1 MHDLLHGTCVK
12 VDRSTRE
19 NLLPPGCWKAGN
31 QLVSDGVFLGN
42 AMKIYKIQRATIWGG
57 FLGETID
64 VDLGDGLWHWAK
76 HT

>member
-19 NLLPPGCWKAGN
+19 NLLPPGDGGWKPG
-31 QLVSDGVFLGN
+31 VSDGVFLVN

-57 FLGETID
+57 FFGETVD

-76 HT
+76 NT